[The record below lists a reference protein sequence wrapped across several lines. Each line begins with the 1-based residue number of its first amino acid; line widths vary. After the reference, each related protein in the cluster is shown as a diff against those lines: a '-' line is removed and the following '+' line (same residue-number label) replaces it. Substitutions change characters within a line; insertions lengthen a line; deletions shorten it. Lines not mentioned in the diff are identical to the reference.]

1 MVNLIV
7 ARPVIR
13 VSRVRLVSTR
23 RDGRTHGNRRAHAA
37 ISREIPPPGIMID
50 RVGRFR
56 PGVAARRAPHCLLG
70 AAAVLIAAGCGDAAS
85 PHPIPPPPPNE
96 VPAPPV
102 PVCIGLDVVCNVP
115 LPTYDGSGQLVHP
128 DVAVF
133 PGGFAGHEFWLAA
146 TPYPNGNANLENPSI
161 FTDDARRWI
170 VPPDLT
176 NPLVAPP
183 PSPAHN
189 SDPDLVFDPLT
200 NRLRLYYRLTMNDT
214 DAILMRSTTDGAH
227 WSDPVPVASAKGI
240 AIVSPAVVRTPGGTF
255 VMWSVNAVQGG
266 CLARSTV
273 LERRTS
279 LDGVHWTNPSPVHI
293 TQQGYVLWHLDVQYI
308 PSKKEYWALIA
319 AYPVAAGCAADDL
332 FFARSQDGVTW
343 QTYPTPLV
351 SRTDYPAYANAVYR
365 STFNYDAD
373 NDAVRLWLSGAVF
386 SKGSWVWTMAT
397 SRWRFA
403 DMLAHVSGAPAP
415 LSGTQPVAIGPVTW
429 DQSSADAAESD
440 FP

>member
-1 MVNLIV
+1 MV
-7 ARPVIR
+7 
-13 VSRVRLVSTR
+13 
-23 RDGRTHGNRRAHAA
+23 
-37 ISREIPPPGIMID
+37 D
-50 RVGRFR
+50 RVGRFGA
-56 PGVAARRAPHCLLG
+56 GVAARHTPLCIMGVAAMWAAAACSDTAAPH
-70 AAAVLIAAGCGDAAS
+70 
-85 PHPIPPPPPNE
+85 PPPPPPNE

-102 PVCIGLDVVCNVP
+102 PVCTGLDVVCNVP

-146 TPYPNGNANLENPSI
+146 TPYPNGKANLENPSI

-170 VPPDLT
+170 VPPSLT

-189 SDPDLVFDPLT
+189 SDPDLVFDPLA

-227 WSDPVPVASAKGI
+227 WSDPVTVASAKGI

-308 PSKKEYWALIA
+308 PTKKEYWALIA

-351 SRTDYPAYANAVYR
+351 SRADYPAYANAVYR

-386 SKGSWVWTMAT
+386 SQGSWVWTIAT

-403 DMLAHVSGAPAP
+403 DLLAHVRGPPAP

-429 DQSSADAAESD
+429 DQTSADAAESD

>member
-1 MVNLIV
+1 M
-7 ARPVIR
+7 A
-13 VSRVRLVSTR
+13 
-23 RDGRTHGNRRAHAA
+23 DH
-37 ISREIPPPGIMID
+37 
-50 RVGRFR
+50 VGRIR
-56 PGVAARRAPHCLLG
+56 AGAAARRAQLCIAG
-70 AAAVLIAAGCGDAAS
+70 AAAIWAAAACSDAAA
-85 PHPIPPPPPNE
+85 PHPPPPPPPPPPNE

-102 PVCIGLDVVCNVP
+102 PVCTGLDVVCNVP

-133 PGGFAGHEFWLAA
+133 PNGFAGHVFWLAA
-146 TPYPNGNANLENPSI
+146 TPYPNGNANLENPSL
-161 FTDDARRWI
+161 FTDDARRWM
-170 VPPDLT
+170 VPPNVT

-200 NRLRLYYRLTMNDT
+200 NRLRLYYRLTMNNV
-214 DAILMRSTTDGAH
+214 DAILMRSTADGAH
-227 WSDPVPVASAKGI
+227 WSDPVTVASAQGI
-240 AIVSPAVVRTPGGTF
+240 AIVSPAVVRMPDDRF
-255 VMWSVNAVQGG
+255 VMWSVNAVEGG

-279 LDGVHWTNPSPVHI
+279 LDGVHWTDPSPVHI
-293 TQQGYVLWHLDVQYI
+293 AQHGYVLWHLDVQYI

-351 SRTDYPAYANAVYR
+351 SHLDYPAYANAVYR

-373 NDAVRLWLSGAVF
+373 NDAVRLWLSGAALEQ
-386 SKGSWVWTMAT
+386 GSWVWTMAT
-397 SRWRFA
+397 SRWRFP
-403 DMLAHVSGAPAP
+403 DLLAHVSAPPAP
-415 LSGTQPVAIGPVTW
+415 LSGTVPTRIGPVTW
-429 DQSSADAAESD
+429 DQSSADAAASD